1 MFLYNKAHLRS
12 NAPSPEPEV
21 LRPIVVN
28 CESHAVLAFAL
39 Q

>member
-12 NAPSPEPEV
+12 NAPSPEPET

-28 CESHAVLAFAL
+28 CESLP
-39 Q
+39 